1 MKRRSG
7 SKRDGARPE
16 ARIGQPAPAR
26 FPHTI
31 TVDGITLQLIV
42 ERKAVK
48 NINARLRESTLSIS
62 APLNLPDKKLGE
74 VIDELARKL
83 VRRAHALKVND
94 AEDALALAQR
104 VAARFPTRPEVA
116 DVTFVTTQT
125 AKWGSFSTGTR
136 SIRLNA
142 ALRRMPRW
150 VLEYVVAHELAHAI
164 HPNHGPAFWALTR
177 NVFPE
182 TDRAKAFLEGV
193 AWLGQHWE
201 GLDGV
206 ERALLTGVSGCDDE
220 APATE

>member
-7 SKRDGARPE
+7 SNRDGARPA
-16 ARIGQPAPAR
+16 ARVEQPAPAR
-26 FPHTI
+26 FPPAITI
-31 TVDGITLQLIV
+31 DGVTLRLVV

-48 NINARLRESTLSIS
+48 HVNARLRESTLSIS
-62 APLNLPDKKLGE
+62 APLTFPDKKLAE
-74 VIDELARKL
+74 VIDDLARKL
-83 VRRAHALKVND
+83 VRRVHALKIND
-94 AEDALALAQR
+94 EEDALALARR
-104 VAARFPTRPEVA
+104 VAERFPTRPEVA

-177 NVFPE
+177 KVFPE

-193 AWLGQHWE
+193 TWLGQHWE

-220 APATE
+220 PPATG